1 MTFDEHYIPERSVL
15 LPKIY
20 QIGIMIIFS
29 VIWTGLRKSLNKCSI
44 NYDYAKDMNLVS
56 NTFQIT
62 TKLAIS
68 TAICNIDL
76 QKQPVQ

>member
-1 MTFDEHYIPERSVL
+1 MTFDEHFIPERTVH

-29 VIWTGLRKSLNKCSI
+29 FIWTGLGRSLNKFSI

-56 NTFQIT
+56 KKFQIT
-62 TKLAIS
+62 IKLAIS
-68 TAICNIDL
+68 TAVCNTDL
-76 QKQPVQ
+76 QQQPVQ

>member
-1 MTFDEHYIPERSVL
+1 MTFDEHFIPERTVH

-29 VIWTGLRKSLNKCSI
+29 FIWTGLGRSLNKFSI

-56 NTFQIT
+56 KKFQIT
-62 TKLAIS
+62 IKLAIS
-68 TAICNIDL
+68 TAVCNIDL
-76 QKQPVQ
+76 QQQPVQ

>member
-1 MTFDEHYIPERSVL
+1 MTFDEHFIPERTVH

-29 VIWTGLRKSLNKCSI
+29 VIWTGLGRILNKFSI

-56 NTFQIT
+56 KKFQIT
-62 TKLAIS
+62 IKLAIS
-68 TAICNIDL
+68 TSVCNIDL
-76 QKQPVQ
+76 QQQPVQ